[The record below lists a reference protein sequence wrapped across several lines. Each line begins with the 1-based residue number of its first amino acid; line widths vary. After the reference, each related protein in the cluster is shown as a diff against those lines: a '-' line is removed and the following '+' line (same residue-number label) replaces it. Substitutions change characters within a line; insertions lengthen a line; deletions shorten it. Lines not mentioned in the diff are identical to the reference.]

1 MAPTLA
7 PPAMSVR
14 RNAEPRFSTCDHVAP
29 GCTTSWKRTTASA
42 IMASCWH
49 TDPQR
54 EHSPGALLW
63 ALPGYSGK
71 NFVPPFGPFWTDL
84 IDEFPVGHE
93 QPLGFALIVGQPF
106 QGLRR
111 QFDSLD
117 HWGRTEFLAQHRL
130 RLWRQNLIDELSAK
144 LWIWSPMHQ
153 RLAAQSSKSALLGN
167 GMTGWESR
175 VNIRPDSATVEWP
188 C

>member
-7 PPAMSVR
+7 PPAISVR

-29 GCTTSWKRTTASA
+29 DCTTSWKRTASSA
-42 IMASCWH
+42 IMASCW
-49 TDPQR
+49 PAAPRR

-63 ALPGYSGK
+63 ALPGHSGK
-71 NFVPPFGPFWTDL
+71 NCVPSFGPFWTDL
-84 IDEFPVGHE
+84 IDELPVGYE
-93 QPLGFALIVGQPF
+93 QLLGFALIIGQPF
-106 QGLRR
+106 QRLRR

-117 HWGRTEFLAQHRL
+117 HRGGTELLTQHRL
-130 RLWRQNLIDELSAK
+130 RLQRQNLMDELSTQ

-167 GMTGWESR
+167 DMIG
-175 VNIRPDSATVEWP
+175 
-188 C
+188 